1 MVKGI
6 YVIGNGV
13 DVGANTIFKRLYKFK
28 DTSIGEVAIIERWIA
43 DPRTMESKIQRVQP
57 HQYGRESGISLLEQT
72 LL

>member
-43 DPRTMESKIQRVQP
+43 RTPEPWKVKFR
-57 HQYGRESGISLLEQT
+57 GCLLYTSDAADE
-72 LL
+72 